1 MEEDASGAALAECR
15 GGKDQGGGMLV
26 LQLEEL
32 EVSEHCAP
40 LQRSGSR
47 PPWDPCCYLVVTNC
61 RSLLWLVG
69 VLQLQL
75 LWLRL
80 LSLLA
85 VGNR

>member
-32 EVSEHCAP
+32 E
-40 LQRSGSR
+40 
-47 PPWDPCCYLVVTNC
+47 
-61 RSLLWLVG
+61 
-69 VLQLQL
+69 LQL